1 MSAGLRRGGAA
12 LAFAALASLGANGEV
27 TARDAWVR
35 GTVPAQKST
44 GAFMTL
50 LSSEDA
56 KLVGVA
62 TPAARRTEMHTTT
75 MQSGVMQMQAMEA
88 IELPAGKPVQLR
100 PGGHHLMLLGL
111 TGALKEGDAVP
122 LVLTIEG
129 RQRKRT
135 QVEVKAVVRP
145 LGAR

>member
-1 MSAGLRRGGAA
+1 MSAAWRRGAA
-12 LAFAALASLGANGEV
+12 LAFAALASLGARGEV
-27 TARDAWVR
+27 TAREAWVR

-50 LSSEDA
+50 TSSEDA

-62 TPAARRTEMHTTT
+62 TPAAKRIEIHTSS
-75 MQSGVMQMQAMEA
+75 MQSGVVQMQALEA
-88 IELPAGKPVQLR
+88 IDLPAGKPVQLR

-111 TGALKEGDAVP
+111 TGALREGERVP

-129 RQRKRT
+129 RERKRT